1 MDLRQLRYFLAVAE
15 LGSFTR
21 AATATGRTQQ
31 ALSKGIQALEQQLGA
46 RLFERGAREARLTEI
61 GRLLMD
67 HARTADDAVRRFD
80 GRLQE
85 LQTGAEGEVRI
96 GTGPTAAG
104 SLVAPAV
111 LALRRYWPRIGV
123 KVTSGI
129 LPELMPALLTRDLD
143 VVVTLNTVAD
153 TDSEADPRLYREILM
168 QDEYR
173 IVASAGHPLAGQRGV
188 TPQQLLQ
195 HPWVLGRRLG
205 TVQAAFRKRFQEA
218 ALEPPVQQM
227 ETNSTEFLRVLVNEG
242 GYLSL
247 LPTRLVQ
254 AELLAG
260 QWKRLDAP
268 GFSWQRPV
276 VVHTRDGEPQTAP
289 VHRLLQA
296 LRNSAEQAKTHEL
309 A

>member
-46 RLFERGAREARLTEI
+46 RLFERGAREARLTEV

-67 HARTADDAVRRFD
+67 HARTADDALRHFD

-85 LQTGAEGEVRI
+85 MQTGAEGEVRI
-96 GTGPTAAG
+96 GTGPTIAG

-129 LPELMPALLTRDLD
+129 LPELMPSLLTRDLD
-143 VVVTLNTVAD
+143 VVVTLNTVTD
-153 TDSEADPRLYREILM
+153 TETESDPRLHREILM
-168 QDEYR
+168 HDEYR
-173 IVASAGHPLAGQRGV
+173 IVASARHPLASQRGV
-188 TPQQLLQ
+188 AAEQLLQ

-205 TVQAAFRKRFQEA
+205 TVQTAFRKRFQEA
-218 ALEPPVQQM
+218 GLEPPVQQM
-227 ETNSTEFLRVLVNEG
+227 ETNSTEFLRVLVQEG

-254 AELLAG
+254 AELLIG

-276 VVHTRDGEPQTAP
+276 VVYTRDGEPQTAP

-296 LRNSAEQAKTHEL
+296 LRNSVAQAKAHEL